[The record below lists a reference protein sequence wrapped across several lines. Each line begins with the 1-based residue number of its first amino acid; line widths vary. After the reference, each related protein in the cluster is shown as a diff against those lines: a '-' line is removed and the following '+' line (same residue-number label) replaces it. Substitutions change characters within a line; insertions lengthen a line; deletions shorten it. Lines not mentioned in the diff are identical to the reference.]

1 MRELE
6 YPFDSEYIL
15 KNAKKLR
22 RVLLAEEG
30 ARIRKK
36 IAVLGGST
44 THDII
49 RILELFLLHQGIEPE
64 FYESEYG
71 QYFQDAMFGN
81 ERLKDFAPDV
91 IYIHTSGRNVT
102 ACPKPGDGR
111 EETEALLEEQ
121 FRHFSAMWDKLEADY
136 HCPVIQNNFEYPF
149 YRLLGNQDGAAI
161 SGRTRFL
168 TRLNERFYQY
178 GETHENFYIN
188 DINYI
193 SAAYGLDKWSD
204 PLYWHLYAGH
214 SGICIQFV
222 QYYKSDFREKQKG
235 PCSGSGQYAVGGRR
249 RG

>member
-91 IYIHTSGRNVT
+91 IYIHTGT
-102 ACPKPGDGR
+102 
-111 EETEALLEEQ
+111 
-121 FRHFSAMWDKLEADY
+121 
-136 HCPVIQNNFEYPF
+136 
-149 YRLLGNQDGAAI
+149 
-161 SGRTRFL
+161 
-168 TRLNERFYQY
+168 
-178 GETHENFYIN
+178 
-188 DINYI
+188 
-193 SAAYGLDKWSD
+193 
-204 PLYWHLYAGH
+204 
-214 SGICIQFV
+214 
-222 QYYKSDFREKQKG
+222 
-235 PCSGSGQYAVGGRR
+235 
-249 RG
+249 